1 MKRFRNLLRTDKTAL
16 LVIDIQKKILPVILN
31 HQLIIENTLK
41 LIRGFK
47 ILSLPVYYTE
57 QYPKGLGNTIPE
69 IQNELSGIKPF
80 EKMSFSCSGAEK
92 LFDELKERNL
102 KQIVVAGIETH
113 VCVQQ
118 TALDLLANDF
128 QVNIAAD
135 AVSSRKEIDH
145 SIALER
151 MKSHGGEIT
160 STETVLFELLEVCGT
175 DVFRQISKLVK

>member
-1 MKRFRNLLRTDKTAL
+1 MERFSKLLRTDKTAL

-31 HQLIIENTLK
+31 HHLVIENTLK

-47 ILSLPVYYTE
+47 ILALPIYYTE
-57 QYPKGLGNTIPE
+57 QYPKGLGSTIPE
-69 IQNELSGIKPF
+69 IQNELTDVKPF

-92 LFDELKERNL
+92 LFEKFKERNL
-102 KQIVVAGIETH
+102 IQIVIAGIETH

-118 TALDLLANDF
+118 TALDLLANYF

-145 SIALER
+145 RFALER
-151 MKSHGGEIT
+151 MKSNGAEIT

-175 DVFRQISKLVK
+175 DVFKQISKLVK